1 MANVVR
7 ETGGDELKPGTTLL
21 HGQYTI
27 DSYLSSGGFGVTYLA
42 RDSLDRLVV
51 IKECFPS
58 AMCCRADRSVRVR
71 SRSNQQDFEKIVSL
85 FGREARALAKLAHP
99 NIVGVHQVFEDN
111 NTSYMALDYVEGRE
125 LLDVIEEQRSLLG
138 PPEVKALLMRMLSA
152 VAYIHDRDIL
162 HRDISPDNILIDK
175 RGEPILID
183 FGAAREQATR
193 ASRVLSSL
201 HTVKD
206 GYSPQEFYLA
216 GGKQF
221 PSSDLYALAA
231 TFYHV
236 LTGEAP
242 LNSQTR
248 LAAIAEKKPDP
259 YAPLTVRV
267 RGYDRFFLEAIDKA
281 LSVFPKDRLQ
291 SAAEWVEM
299 IDAEKR
305 RRAALERAKRD
316 KLLEQ
321 AIVNLV
327 ESTPVPEPG
336 RGPLTRGGDGADSER
351 TGKVAAA
358 TVPVAAASGVLRSDD
373 FETGEL
379 GLGRA
384 RQRRRTSMFAWM
396 LSGALSRLTGRGA
409 DAHSVDTFRK
419 E

>member
-1 MANVVR
+1 MLNGLK
-7 ETGGDELKPGTTLL
+7 ETGGDELRPGTTLL

-42 RDSLDRLVV
+42 RDSLDRMVV

-58 AMCCRADRSVRVR
+58 AMCCRNDDSVRVR
-71 SRSNQQDFEKIVSL
+71 SRSNQQDFEKIVGL

-111 NTSYMALDYVEGRE
+111 DTAYMALDYVEGRE
-125 LLDVIEEQRSLLG
+125 LLDVIEQARGALG
-138 PPEVKALLMRMLSA
+138 PAEVRALLMRMLSA
-152 VAYIHDRDIL
+152 VAYIHERDIL
-162 HRDISPDNILIDK
+162 HRDISPDNILIDQ

-221 PSSDLYALAA
+221 PCSDLYALAA
-231 TFYHV
+231 TFHHV
-236 LTGEAP
+236 LTGEP
-242 LNSQTR
+242 PVNSQVR

-259 YAPLTVRV
+259 YAPLVTRV
-267 RGYDRFFLEAIDKA
+267 KGYDRYFLEAIDKA

-299 IDAEKR
+299 IDTEKR

-316 KLLEQ
+316 RMLEQ
-321 AIVNLV
+321 AIVELV

-336 RGPLTRGGDGADSER
+336 HGPLPREGRGQDAAPRETRAAAPA
-351 TGKVAAA
+351 VAAPRTA
-358 TVPVAAASGVLRSDD
+358 D
-373 FETGEL
+373 FAVGEV
-379 GLGRA
+379 RP
-384 RQRRRTSMFAWM
+384 RRRTSVLAWM
-396 LSGALSRLTGRGA
+396 WSGALSRLARRGA
-409 DAHSVDTFRK
+409 SSGDGLASRK
-419 E
+419 D